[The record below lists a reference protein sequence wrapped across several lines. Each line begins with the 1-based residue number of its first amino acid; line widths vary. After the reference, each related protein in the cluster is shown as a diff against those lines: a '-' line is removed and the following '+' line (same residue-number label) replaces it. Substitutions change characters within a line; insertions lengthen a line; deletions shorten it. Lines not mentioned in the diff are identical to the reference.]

1 MSLKIREYMITKII
15 HEEKIQKAKK
25 YVEKGESFVIVT
37 HVTPDGD
44 AIGSA
49 LGLYHFLTAYGKD
62 TVTVVVPNDFPQF
75 YKWMPGHKEIVI
87 HEKYPDDVVISADTT
102 IYHSGKIIGKA
113 HSAHEAREI
122 LESLSSD
129 THSVFTSVAVFYKDQ
144 VCTFVDETKVT
155 FKNINDMIDDYL
167 SIDEWKGKAGAYA
180 IQGVAGKFIEE
191 VRGDIDNV
199 IGLPVKHV
207 IEVIETLTK
216 KPL

>member
-1 MSLKIREYMITKII
+1 MKVILASTSPRRKELLEREGIDFIIDASSITEYLDSSLEI
-15 HEEKIQKAKK
+15 EERLKK
-25 YVEKGESFVIVT
+25 LAYDKGIS
-37 HVTPDGD
+37 
-44 AIGSA
+44 
-49 LGLYHFLTAYGKD
+49 
-62 TVTVVVPNDFPQF
+62 
-75 YKWMPGHKEIVI
+75 I

-102 IYHSGKIIGKA
+102 IYHNGKIIGKA

-122 LESLSSD
+122 LKSLSND

-155 FKNINDMIDDYL
+155 FKNISDMIDDYL

-191 VRGDIDNV
+191 VQGDIDNV

-207 IEVIETLTK
+207 IEVIETMNEKRLSRNK
-216 KPL
+216 

>member
-1 MSLKIREYMITKII
+1 MKII
-15 HEEKIQKAKK
+15 LASTSPRRKELLEREGIDFIIDASFITEYLDSSLEIEERLKK
-25 YVEKGESFVIVT
+25 LAYDKGVS
-37 HVTPDGD
+37 
-44 AIGSA
+44 
-49 LGLYHFLTAYGKD
+49 
-62 TVTVVVPNDFPQF
+62 
-75 YKWMPGHKEIVI
+75 I

-102 IYHSGKIIGKA
+102 IYHNGKIIGKS

-129 THSVFTSVAVFYKDQ
+129 THSVFTSVAVFYKNQ

-191 VRGDIDNV
+191 VQGDIDNV

>member
-1 MSLKIREYMITKII
+1 M
-15 HEEKIQKAKK
+15 
-25 YVEKGESFVIVT
+25 
-37 HVTPDGD
+37 
-44 AIGSA
+44 
-49 LGLYHFLTAYGKD
+49 
-62 TVTVVVPNDFPQF
+62 
-75 YKWMPGHKEIVI
+75 
-87 HEKYPDDVVISADTT
+87 
-102 IYHSGKIIGKA
+102 
-113 HSAHEAREI
+113 
-122 LESLSSD
+122 
-129 THSVFTSVAVFYKDQ
+129 FTSVAVFYKDQ

>member
-1 MSLKIREYMITKII
+1 MKII
-15 HEEKIQKAKK
+15 LASTSPRRKELLEREGIDFIIDASSITEYLDSSLEIEERLKK
-25 YVEKGESFVIVT
+25 LAYDKGVS
-37 HVTPDGD
+37 
-44 AIGSA
+44 
-49 LGLYHFLTAYGKD
+49 
-62 TVTVVVPNDFPQF
+62 
-75 YKWMPGHKEIVI
+75 I

-102 IYHSGKIIGKA
+102 IYHNGKIIGKA
-113 HSAHEAREI
+113 HS
-122 LESLSSD
+122 
-129 THSVFTSVAVFYKDQ
+129 THSVFTSVAVFYKNQ

-167 SIDEWKGKAGAYA
+167 SVDEWKGKAGAYA

-191 VRGDIDNV
+191 VQGDIDNV

>member
-1 MSLKIREYMITKII
+1 MKII
-15 HEEKIQKAKK
+15 LASTSLRRKELLEREGIDFIIDASSITEYFDSSLEIEERLKK
-25 YVEKGESFVIVT
+25 LAYDKGVS
-37 HVTPDGD
+37 
-44 AIGSA
+44 
-49 LGLYHFLTAYGKD
+49 
-62 TVTVVVPNDFPQF
+62 
-75 YKWMPGHKEIVI
+75 I
-87 HEKYPDDVVISADTT
+87 HEKYPEDVVISADTT
-102 IYHSGKIIGKA
+102 IYHNGKIIGKA

-144 VCTFVDETKVT
+144 VCIFVDETKVT

-167 SIDEWKGKAGAYA
+167 SIDEWKGKLALMRFRVL
-180 IQGVAGKFIEE
+180 QGKFIEE
-191 VRGDIDNV
+191 VQGDIDNV

>member
-1 MSLKIREYMITKII
+1 MKII
-15 HEEKIQKAKK
+15 LASTSPRRKELLVREGIDFIIDASSITEYLDSSLEIEERFKK
-25 YVEKGESFVIVT
+25 LAYDKGVS
-37 HVTPDGD
+37 
-44 AIGSA
+44 
-49 LGLYHFLTAYGKD
+49 
-62 TVTVVVPNDFPQF
+62 
-75 YKWMPGHKEIVI
+75 I

-102 IYHSGKIIGKA
+102 IYHNGKVIGKA

-122 LESLSSD
+122 LVSLSSD

-191 VRGDIDNV
+191 VQGDIDNV

>member
-1 MSLKIREYMITKII
+1 MKII
-15 HEEKIQKAKK
+15 LASTSPRRKELLEREGIDFIIDASSITEYLDSSLEIEERLKK
-25 YVEKGESFVIVT
+25 LAYDKGIS
-37 HVTPDGD
+37 
-44 AIGSA
+44 
-49 LGLYHFLTAYGKD
+49 
-62 TVTVVVPNDFPQF
+62 
-75 YKWMPGHKEIVI
+75 I

-102 IYHSGKIIGKA
+102 IYHNGKIIGKA

-155 FKNINDMIDDYL
+155 FKNISDMIDD
-167 SIDEWKGKAGAYA
+167 WQGKAGAYA

-191 VRGDIDNV
+191 VQGDIDNV

>member
-1 MSLKIREYMITKII
+1 MKII
-15 HEEKIQKAKK
+15 LASTSPRRKELLEREGIDFIIDASSITEQLDSSLEIEERLKK
-25 YVEKGESFVIVT
+25 LAYDKGVS
-37 HVTPDGD
+37 
-44 AIGSA
+44 
-49 LGLYHFLTAYGKD
+49 
-62 TVTVVVPNDFPQF
+62 
-75 YKWMPGHKEIVI
+75 I

-102 IYHSGKIIGKA
+102 IYHNGKIIGKA

-191 VRGDIDNV
+191 VQGDIDNV

-216 KPL
+216 KPLQASFFCTYM

>member
-1 MSLKIREYMITKII
+1 MKII
-15 HEEKIQKAKK
+15 FASASPGRKEQLEREGIDFIIDASSITEYLDSSLEIEERLKK
-25 YVEKGESFVIVT
+25 LAYDKGVS
-37 HVTPDGD
+37 
-44 AIGSA
+44 
-49 LGLYHFLTAYGKD
+49 
-62 TVTVVVPNDFPQF
+62 
-75 YKWMPGHKEIVI
+75 I

-102 IYHSGKIIGKA
+102 IYHNGKIIGKA

-191 VRGDIDNV
+191 VQGDIDNV

-216 KPL
+216 KIGRAHV

>member
-62 TVTVVVPNDFPQF
+62 NVTVVVPNDFPQF

-87 HEKYPDDVVISADTT
+87 HEKYPASISTNP
-102 IYHSGKIIGKA
+102 
-113 HSAHEAREI
+113 
-122 LESLSSD
+122 
-129 THSVFTSVAVFYKDQ
+129 SVS
-144 VCTFVDETKVT
+144 
-155 FKNINDMIDDYL
+155 KNWL
-167 SIDEWKGKAGAYA
+167 RLLWR
-180 IQGVAGKFIEE
+180 QRGVE
-191 VRGDIDNV
+191 
-199 IGLPVKHV
+199 
-207 IEVIETLTK
+207 
-216 KPL
+216 

>member
-1 MSLKIREYMITKII
+1 MKII
-15 HEEKIQKAKK
+15 LASTSPRRKELLEREGIDFIIDASSITEYFDSSLEIEERLKK
-25 YVEKGESFVIVT
+25 LAYDKGVS
-37 HVTPDGD
+37 
-44 AIGSA
+44 
-49 LGLYHFLTAYGKD
+49 
-62 TVTVVVPNDFPQF
+62 
-75 YKWMPGHKEIVI
+75 I

-102 IYHSGKIIGKA
+102 IYHNGKIIGKA

-129 THSVFTSVAVFYKDQ
+129 THSLFTSVAVFYKDQ
-144 VCTFVDETKVT
+144 VCIFVDETKVT

-191 VRGDIDNV
+191 VQGDIDNV

-216 KPL
+216 KPLQASFLAPICKRFIFILKTLTV

>member
-1 MSLKIREYMITKII
+1 MMHLLRKRNNENYSASTSPRRKELLEREGIDFIIDASSITEYFDSSLEI
-15 HEEKIQKAKK
+15 EERLKK
-25 YVEKGESFVIVT
+25 LAYDKGVS
-37 HVTPDGD
+37 
-44 AIGSA
+44 
-49 LGLYHFLTAYGKD
+49 
-62 TVTVVVPNDFPQF
+62 
-75 YKWMPGHKEIVI
+75 I

-102 IYHSGKIIGKA
+102 IYHNGKIIGKA

-122 LESLSSD
+122 LESLSGD

-144 VCTFVDETKVT
+144 VCIFVDETKVT

-191 VRGDIDNV
+191 VQGDIDNV

>member
-1 MSLKIREYMITKII
+1 MKII
-15 HEEKIQKAKK
+15 LASTSPRRKELLEREGIDFIIDASSITEYLDSSLEIEERLKK
-25 YVEKGESFVIVT
+25 LAYDKGVS
-37 HVTPDGD
+37 
-44 AIGSA
+44 
-49 LGLYHFLTAYGKD
+49 
-62 TVTVVVPNDFPQF
+62 
-75 YKWMPGHKEIVI
+75 I

-102 IYHSGKIIGKA
+102 IYHNGKIIGKA

-191 VRGDIDNV
+191 VQGDIDNV

-207 IEVIETLTK
+207 IEVIETLE
-216 KPL
+216 PLIFKGGQ